1 MCKLYLQHVILNLP
15 TGFPHSGD
23 LAFQRELAKH
33 DSADTK
39 FAIHTTAS
47 TGDLASILF
56 ASRELRFSFHF
67 FKYAFTC
74 HVLSLFLI
82 PFKRHTELFQNE
94 FA

>member
-1 MCKLYLQHVILNLP
+1 
-15 TGFPHSGD
+15 
-23 LAFQRELAKH
+23 
-33 DSADTK
+33 
-39 FAIHTTAS
+39 
-47 TGDLASILF
+47 LASILF